1 MQERSNLLMV
11 KHLKKYFTA
20 NGATVHAVDDISFSI
35 AKGETLGLV
44 GESGCG
50 KSTAGRTILQLLPPT
65 AGEILY
71 DGVSIGGLKGRPL
84 SVYRQKMQMVFQD
97 PYGSLNPRCR
107 IEKAVGEAML
117 YHKSVKSRAECRE
130 RVAELL
136 EMVGLRADDMNKFPH
151 EFSGGQRQ
159 RIGIVRA
166 LSVNPEF
173 LICDEP
179 VSALDVSI
187 QSQILNL
194 LDDLRK
200 KMDLTMIFI
209 AHGLNVVKHISDRIG
224 VMYLGKI
231 VEISPS
237 DELFLHQYHP
247 YTQALLS
254 AIPELKPGA
263 EKKQILLSGELPSP
277 TDPPKGCRFCT
288 RCPYATARCREEEP
302 QLRPASQGREVA
314 CFYPLI

>member
-1 MQERSNLLMV
+1 
-11 KHLKKYFTA
+11 
-20 NGATVHAVDDISFSI
+20 
-35 AKGETLGLV
+35 
-44 GESGCG
+44 
-50 KSTAGRTILQLLPPT
+50 
-65 AGEILY
+65 
-71 DGVSIGGLKGRPL
+71 
-84 SVYRQKMQMVFQD
+84 
-97 PYGSLNPRCR
+97 
-107 IEKAVGEAML
+107 ML

-159 RIGIVRA
+159 RIGIARA

>member
-97 PYGSLNPRCR
+97 PYGSLNPRYR

-151 EFSGGQRQ
+151 EFSGG
-159 RIGIVRA
+159 
-166 LSVNPEF
+166 
-173 LICDEP
+173 
-179 VSALDVSI
+179 
-187 QSQILNL
+187 
-194 LDDLRK
+194 
-200 KMDLTMIFI
+200 
-209 AHGLNVVKHISDRIG
+209 
-224 VMYLGKI
+224 
-231 VEISPS
+231 
-237 DELFLHQYHP
+237 
-247 YTQALLS
+247 
-254 AIPELKPGA
+254 
-263 EKKQILLSGELPSP
+263 
-277 TDPPKGCRFCT
+277 
-288 RCPYATARCREEEP
+288 
-302 QLRPASQGREVA
+302 
-314 CFYPLI
+314 